1 MVGKCFWEAGL
12 GFWTALECGQ
22 RAPGPLAVS
31 RTARLHDSVARL
43 ARRFNVSATQQGL
56 SPTQA
61 SILGLIVTTGPI
73 ALPELVRIEGVHP
86 TMLSRVVSKLVDA
99 GLIHRFPDLA
109 DLRSILVKATRNGV
123 AVRRRIS
130 AERAAVVQA
139 NVAGLSPDET
149 DNLEQALSALEALTA
164 KSEHEKTN
172 RAAGRKM
179 SSAVQTLTDATFD
192 ADVLQADGPVLVDF
206 WAEWCGPC
214 KKMAPIL
221 DQIAAGHRP
230 RLRVAKTNIDQNPD
244 AARSYQI
251 MSIPALLVFDG
262 RQVVKRLVGALTV
275 HAAERAQ

>member
-1 MVGKCFWEAGL
+1 MDKDSA
-12 GFWTALECGQ
+12 
-22 RAPGPLAVS
+22 
-31 RTARLHDSVARL
+31 ARLHDSVARL

-61 SILGLIVTTGPI
+61 SILGLVVTKGPI

-221 DQIAAGHRP
+221 DEIAAGHRP